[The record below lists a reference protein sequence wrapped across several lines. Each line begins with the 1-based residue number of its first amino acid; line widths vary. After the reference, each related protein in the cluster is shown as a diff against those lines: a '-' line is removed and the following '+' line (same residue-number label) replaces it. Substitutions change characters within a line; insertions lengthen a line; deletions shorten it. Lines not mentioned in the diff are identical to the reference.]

1 MKLRL
6 KIKKMEE
13 DAIIPKYQ
21 TKFSSGFDLHAYTNN
36 KTIVIPPLGYE
47 FIRTGLCFEVPPEY
61 ELQVRS
67 RSGLA
72 KKNGIQV
79 HFGTIDSDYRGEIG
93 VIVFNFGKEEFVINQ
108 NDRIAQGVLAPVVT
122 ARFVEVDK
130 LSESDRGTG
139 GFGSTGVK

>member
-1 MKLRL
+1 MNLRL
-6 KIKKMEE
+6 KIKKSEE

-21 TKFSSGFDLHAYTNN
+21 TEFSSGFDLHAYTNN
-36 KTIVIPPLGYE
+36 KTIVIPPSGYE
-47 FIRTGLCFEVPPEY
+47 FIRTGLCFEVPPKY

-72 KKNGIQV
+72 KRNGIQV

-93 VIVFNFGKEEFVINQ
+93 IIIFNFGKEEFVINQ
-108 NDRIAQGVLAPVVT
+108 NDRIAQGVIAPVVT
-122 ARFVEVDK
+122 AHFEEADE
-130 LSESDRGTG
+130 LSDSERGNR